1 MRAIKADHCG
11 DRGHGP
17 LLQEI
22 RPTASLDHE
31 TDQHPTCRSAPCAR

>member
-1 MRAIKADHCG
+1 MRAIEADHCG
-11 DRGHGP
+11 NRGHGP

-31 TDQHPTCRSAPCAR
+31 TDQHPHL